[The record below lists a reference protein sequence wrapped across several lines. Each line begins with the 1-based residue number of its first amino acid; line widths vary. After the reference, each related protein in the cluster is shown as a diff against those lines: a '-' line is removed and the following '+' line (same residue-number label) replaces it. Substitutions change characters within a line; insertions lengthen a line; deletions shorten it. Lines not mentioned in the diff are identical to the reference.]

1 MTPTDEQ
8 VARLRVLI
16 LVDCATAFT
25 AAVLM
30 FVSWILWVDSPVLPV
45 VTVAVAVAGAVMAR
59 ALWPLRRG
67 DVPQAVLWWAAA
79 NWGIAIVAAAIATF
93 AWPLMMLAALLPAVL
108 ATATATGRAL
118 TWYVIGSVAVC
129 TAVVAL
135 GVLQD
140 VSGLTEK
147 TPLGL
152 QHWLLALFIPAM
164 AAMVGLIV
172 LQNSLRLQGA
182 LAGALEA
189 QRELADQ
196 AEELRRSR
204 ARVVAATDRERRRIE
219 RDLHDGAQQG
229 LISIGIGLAGVT
241 SLCRTD
247 PDAAV
252 AALTDLRRQLH
263 LAHDEVRNLAQGVY
277 PPVLSEHGL
286 VEALRSAVDRYAL
299 PVTLDLHD
307 PGRHPS
313 ELEAAVYFCCI
324 EALQNAAKHSGASR
338 VRVSLGAD
346 EDSMW
351 FTVADDGIGFDPD
364 APGSGGMVNMQD
376 RLGASGG
383 TLRVES
389 SPGGGTTVH
398 GSVPT
403 SPPAQRPTA
412 RPLARPVVRR
422 AAGPAPADLT
432 PR

>member
-1 MTPTDEQ
+1 MTPSLEQ
-8 VARLRVLI
+8 VGRLRLLI
-16 LVDCATAFT
+16 LVDVLTAYT

-30 FVSWILWVDSPVLPV
+30 IISWRLWVDSDALPF
-45 VTVAVAVAGAVMAR
+45 VTAAVAAAGTVMAR

-79 NWGIAIVAAAIATF
+79 NWGIAIIAAATATF

-118 TWYVIGSVAVC
+118 TWYVAGSVAVC

-140 VSGLTEK
+140 VTGLTDE
-147 TPLGL
+147 TPLAL

-189 QRELADQ
+189 QAELAEQ
-196 AEELRRSR
+196 AAELRRSR

-229 LISIGIGLAGVT
+229 LISIGIGLAGAT

-263 LAHDEVRNLAQGVY
+263 LAHDEVRSLAQGVY

-286 VEALRSAVDRYAL
+286 VEAIRSAVDRSPL
-299 PVTLDLHD
+299 PVTLDLQD
-307 PGRHPS
+307 PGRHAS

-324 EALQNAAKHSGASR
+324 EALQNAAKHSGATR

-346 EDSMW
+346 DGSIW
-351 FTVADDGIGFDPD
+351 FSVQDDGIGFDPESR
-364 APGSGGMVNMQD
+364 GSGGMVNMQD

-383 TLRVES
+383 TLHVES
-389 SPGGGTTVH
+389 APGQGTTVH
-398 GSVPT
+398 GSVP
-403 SPPAQRPTA
+403 
-412 RPLARPVVRR
+412 V
-422 AAGPAPADLT
+422 APAHSTVTDFARL
-432 PR
+432 RGLSMS

>member
-16 LVDCATAFT
+16 LVDMATALI
-25 AAVLM
+25 AAFLM
-30 FVSWILWVDSPVLPV
+30 FISWLVWVDSPVLPV
-45 VTVAVAVAGAVMAR
+45 LTVAVALAGGVMAR

-67 DVPQAVLWWAAA
+67 DVSQAVLWWAAA
-79 NWGIAIVAAAIATF
+79 NWGIAIVAAATATF

-108 ATATATGRAL
+108 ATATASGRTL
-118 TWYVIGSVAVC
+118 TWYVAGSVAVC

-140 VSGLTEK
+140 ATDLTEA

-172 LQNSLRLQGA
+172 LQNSLRLQSA
-182 LAGALEA
+182 LADSLGAQA
-189 QRELADQ
+189 ELAEQ

-229 LISIGIGLAGVT
+229 LISIGIGLAGAT
-241 SLCRTD
+241 ALCRSD

-263 LAHDEVRNLAQGVY
+263 LAHDEVRSLAQGVY

-286 VEALRSAVDRYAL
+286 VEALNSAVDRFSL
-299 PVTLDLHD
+299 PVTVDLRD

-313 ELEAAVYFCCI
+313 ELEAAVYFCCV
-324 EALQNAAKHSGASR
+324 EALQNAAKHSRAGR

-346 EDSMW
+346 DDSVW
-351 FTVADDGIGFDPD
+351 FTVQDDGVGFE
-364 APGSGGMVNMQD
+364 PGGPVSGGMVNMQD

-383 TLRVES
+383 TLIVES
-389 SPGGGTTVH
+389 APGRGATVH
-398 GSVPT
+398 GSVPFA
-403 SPPAQRPTA
+403 SVAADSRSVAQLTRP
-412 RPLARPVVRR
+412 
-422 AAGPAPADLT
+422 
-432 PR
+432 

>member
-1 MTPTDEQ
+1 MRPTDEQ
-8 VARLRVLI
+8 VTRLRVLI
-16 LVDCATAFT
+16 LVDVATAFT

-30 FVSWILWVDSPVLPV
+30 FVSWLLWVDSPVLPV
-45 VTVAVAVAGAVMAR
+45 VTVAVAVAGGVMAR
-59 ALWPLRRG
+59 ALWPLKRG
-67 DVPQAVLWWAAA
+67 DVSQAVLWWAAA
-79 NWGIAIVAAAIATF
+79 NWGIAIIAAAIATF

-118 TWYVIGSVAVC
+118 TWYVAGSVAVC

-140 VSGLTEK
+140 TTGLTDE

-172 LQNSLRLQGA
+172 LQNSVRLQGA
-182 LAGALEA
+182 LSEALAA
-189 QRELADQ
+189 QAELAEQ
-196 AEELRRSR
+196 AAELRRSR

-229 LISIGIGLAGVT
+229 LISIGIGLAGAT
-241 SLCRTD
+241 ALCRTD
-247 PDAAV
+247 PEAAV
-252 AALTDLRRQLH
+252 AALADLRRQLH
-263 LAHDEVRNLAQGVY
+263 LAHDEVRSLAQGVY

-286 VEALRSAVDRYAL
+286 VEALRSAVDRYPL
-299 PVTLDLHD
+299 PVTLDLQD
-307 PGRHPS
+307 PGRHSS

-324 EALQNAAKHSGASR
+324 EALQNAAKHSRADR

-346 EDSMW
+346 EDSVW
-351 FTVADDGIGFDPD
+351 FTVQDDGVGFDPA
-364 APGSGGMVNMQD
+364 APRSGGMVNMQD

-389 SPGGGTTVH
+389 APGRGTTVR
-398 GSVPT
+398 GSVPLQVAPHSLSMST
-403 SPPAQRPTA
+403 PD
-412 RPLARPVVRR
+412 
-422 AAGPAPADLT
+422 AAAAF
-432 PR
+432 

>member
-1 MTPTDEQ
+1 MTPSLEQ
-8 VARLRVLI
+8 VGRLRLLI
-16 LVDCATAFT
+16 LVDVSTAYT
-25 AAVLM
+25 AAILM
-30 FVSWILWVDSPVLPV
+30 IISWRLWVDSPALPF
-45 VTVAVAVAGAVMAR
+45 VTVAVAVAGTVMAR

-79 NWGIAIVAAAIATF
+79 NWGIAIIAAATATF

-118 TWYVIGSVAVC
+118 TWYVAGSVAVC

-140 VSGLTEK
+140 VTGLTGE
-147 TPLGL
+147 TPLAL

-182 LAGALEA
+182 LAGALAA
-189 QRELADQ
+189 QEELAEQ
-196 AEELRRSR
+196 AAELRRSR

-229 LISIGIGLAGVT
+229 LISIGIGLAGAT
-241 SLCRTD
+241 SLCRSD

-263 LAHDEVRNLAQGVY
+263 LAHDEVRSLAQGVY

-286 VEALRSAVDRYAL
+286 VEAIRSAVDRSPL
-299 PVTLDLHD
+299 PVTLDLQD

-324 EALQNAAKHSGASR
+324 EALQNAAKHSGAAQ

-346 EDSMW
+346 EGSIW
-351 FTVADDGIGFDPD
+351 FSVQDDGAGFV
-364 APGSGGMVNMQD
+364 AEARGSGGMVNMQD

-383 TLRVES
+383 TLRMES
-389 SPGGGTTVH
+389 APGRGTTVH
-398 GSVPT
+398 GSVPIG
-403 SPPAQRPTA
+403 PAHSTVTD
-412 RPLARPVVRR
+412 LARLR
-422 AAGPAPADLT
+422 GLSMS
-432 PR
+432 

>member
-8 VARLRVLI
+8 LSRLRLLI
-16 LVDCATAFT
+16 LVDTATSLT
-25 AAVLM
+25 AAFLM
-30 FVSWILWVDSPVLPV
+30 FISWILWVDSPVLPV
-45 VTVAVAVAGAVMAR
+45 VTVAVAAAGGVMAR

-67 DVPQAVLWWAAA
+67 DVSQAVLWWSAA

-118 TWYVIGSVAVC
+118 TWYVAASVAVC
-129 TAVVAL
+129 TAVVGL

-140 VSGLTEK
+140 ASGLTAA

-172 LQNSLRLQGA
+172 LSNSLRLQGA
-182 LAGALEA
+182 LAGALSA
-189 QRELADQ
+189 QAELAEQ
-196 AEELRRSR
+196 AAELRRSR

-229 LISIGIGLAGVT
+229 LISIGIGLAGAT
-241 SLCRTD
+241 ALCRTD
-247 PDAAV
+247 PEAAV

-263 LAHDEVRNLAQGVY
+263 LAHDEVRSLAQGVY

-286 VEALRSAVDRYAL
+286 VEALRSAVDRSPI
-299 PVTLDLHD
+299 PVTLDLQD

-324 EALQNAAKHSGASR
+324 EALQNAAKHSGAGE

-346 EDSMW
+346 DGSMW
-351 FTVADDGIGFDPD
+351 FTVQDDGVGFEAD
-364 APGSGGMVNMQD
+364 APASGGMVNMQD

-389 SPGGGTTVH
+389 APGQGTTVH
-398 GSVPT
+398 GSVPIV
-403 SPPAQRPTA
+403 AA
-412 RPLARPVVRR
+412 RRHSTVTDLARLR
-422 AAGPAPADLT
+422 GLSMS
-432 PR
+432 

>member
-8 VARLRVLI
+8 LARLRVLI
-16 LVDCATAFT
+16 VVDVATALT
-25 AAVLM
+25 AAFLM

-45 VTVAVAVAGAVMAR
+45 VTVAVAAAGGVMAR

-67 DVPQAVLWWAAA
+67 DVSQAVLWWAAA
-79 NWGIAIVAAAIATF
+79 NWGIAIVAAATATF

-118 TWYVIGSVAVC
+118 TWYVAGSVAVC
-129 TAVVAL
+129 TAVVGL

-140 VSGLTEK
+140 TTGLTSD

-152 QHWLLALFIPAM
+152 QHWLLVLFIPAM
-164 AAMVGLIV
+164 AAMVGLVV
-172 LQNSLRLQGA
+172 LQNSVRLQVA
-182 LAGALEA
+182 LAGALAA
-189 QRELADQ
+189 QEELAEQ
-196 AEELRRSR
+196 AAELRRSR

-229 LISIGIGLAGVT
+229 LISIGIGLAGAT
-241 SLCRTD
+241 ALCRTD

-252 AALTDLRRQLH
+252 TALTDLRRQLH

-286 VEALRSAVDRYAL
+286 VEALRSAVDRCPI
-299 PVTLDLHD
+299 PVTLDLQD

-324 EALQNAAKHSGASR
+324 EALQNAAKHSGAAH

-346 EDSMW
+346 EGTVW
-351 FTVADDGIGFDPD
+351 FSVQDDGVGFEPE
-364 APGSGGMVNMQD
+364 ARGSGGMVNMQD

-383 TLRVES
+383 TLSVES
-389 SPGGGTTVH
+389 APGHGATVH
-398 GSVPT
+398 GSVPV
-403 SPPAQRPTA
+403 A
-412 RPLARPVVRR
+412 RV
-422 AAGPAPADLT
+422 GPGALT

>member
-16 LVDCATAFT
+16 LVDTATALT
-25 AAVLM
+25 AAFLM
-30 FVSWILWVDSPVLPV
+30 FISWILWVDSTVLPV
-45 VTVAVAVAGAVMAR
+45 VTVAVALSGCVMAR

-67 DVPQAVLWWAAA
+67 NVPQAVLWWAAA

-118 TWYVIGSVAVC
+118 VWYVAGSVAVC
-129 TAVVAL
+129 TAVVGL
-135 GVLQD
+135 GVFQD
-140 VSGLTEK
+140 STGLTDA

-164 AAMVGLIV
+164 AAMVALIV

-182 LAGALEA
+182 LADALAA
-189 QRELADQ
+189 QDGLAEQ
-196 AEELRRSR
+196 AAELRRSR

-229 LISIGIGLAGVT
+229 LISIGIGLASV
-241 SLCRTD
+241 SALCRSD
-247 PDAAV
+247 PEAAV
-252 AALTDLRRQLH
+252 EALTDLRRQLH
-263 LAHDEVRNLAQGVY
+263 LAHDEVRSLAQGVY

-286 VEALRSAVDRYAL
+286 VEALRSAVDRSPI
-299 PVTLDLHD
+299 PVTLDLQD

-324 EALQNAAKHSGASR
+324 EALQNAAKHSGASQ

-346 EDSMW
+346 EGSVW
-351 FTVADDGIGFDPD
+351 FTVQDDGVGFEPD
-364 APGSGGMVNMQD
+364 TPGSGGMLNMQD

-389 SPGGGTTVH
+389 VPGRGATVH
-398 GSVPT
+398 GSVPIV
-403 SPPAQRPTA
+403 QVTA
-412 RPLARPVVRR
+412 DPRR
-422 AAGPAPADLT
+422 AQLT